1 MKERRRR
8 VGGWEGGLVGGTVGS
23 KSTEYL
29 RMPNY
34 CSGEFLSGWCVCVV
48 RMSTCTCVLSIYPRP
63 LIFAGVNQPYRRVHR
78 TLVPQG
84 NMTRFA
90 RTTRHLTPPSYRW
103 FGRFSKLQ
111 FYSKKWVLSKK
122 IWFQF
127 NCAGCLSTKVEE
139 IEANE
144 EFLERIN
151 NLWPEIRIHSPNQ
164 MIDQLWHILKSK

>member
-1 MKERRRR
+1 MKEGRRR
-8 VGGWEGGLVGGTVGS
+8 VGGRVALLVQSQQKICGCPT
-23 KSTEYL
+23 T
-29 RMPNY
+29 
-34 CSGEFLSGWCVCVV
+34 EFLSGWCVCVV

-78 TLVPQG
+78 TLVPQS

-103 FGRFSKLQ
+103 LVLFSKLQ
-111 FYSKKWVLSKK
+111 FYSKKGSEQIDIIPIQLCWLSFYQGGGN
-122 IWFQF
+122 WGQW
-127 NCAGCLSTKVEE
+127 T
-139 IEANE
+139 
-144 EFLERIN
+144 